1 MSLILE
7 DGTVIWKSDYLEP
20 GMAFDRIEL
29 SQALEKGSYANVTL
43 QYDCYSIADKRELNG
58 SAVTVTLEVK

>member
-7 DGTVIWKSDYLEP
+7 DGTVIWKSDYLEQ
-20 GMAFDRIEL
+20 GMAFGRMEL
-29 SQALEKGSYANVTL
+29 NQALEKGNDENVTL